1 MFFWGSCIFLGY
13 MKVIKKRPEGEEGIF
28 KVKPEGERLARRSR
42 ERSRRRSEPTRSV
55 SGAATN
61 FPLGKFGL
69 RPLLM
74 GSFGVGTVLLDGTV
88 S

>member
-1 MFFWGSCIFLGY
+1 MGVG
-13 MKVIKKRPEGEEGIF
+13 GIF
-28 KVKPEGERLARRSR
+28 FGVGCWSGGGAAAQPRKEPERQ
-42 ERSRRRSEPTRSV
+42 RRRSEPTRSEC
-55 SGAATN
+55 GAATN

>member
-1 MFFWGSCIFLGY
+1 MGKLYILG
-13 MKVIKKRPEGEEGIF
+13 IHESDKKRPKGEEGIF

-69 RPLLM
+69 RPLLL
-74 GSFGVGTVLLDGTV
+74 GSFGVGAVFTDGAGCGV
-88 S
+88 